1 MISPLRDTMIVF
13 KVNEVNFD
21 KVIEYDNKCFIS
33 QNFKPRHDFLRL
45 WTQIPNG
52 ATYVA
57 LNSEGRVI
65 GFGCRRPAVQS
76 LNHLVG
82 PLYADS
88 ADVAEALLCKL
99 CSGVR
104 DETVTMQI
112 W

>member
-1 MISPLRDTMIVF
+1 MDFQKL
-13 KVNEVNFD
+13 
-21 KVIEYDNKCFIS
+21 IEYDNKCFVS

-57 LNSEGRVI
+57 LDDTSGGHVI
-65 GFGCRRPAVQS
+65 GFGCRRPAIQP
-76 LNHLVG
+76 LNHELG

-88 ADVAEALLCKL
+88 SDVAEALFGKL
-99 CSGVR
+99 CSEVT
-104 DETVTMQI
+104 DETVTIQI